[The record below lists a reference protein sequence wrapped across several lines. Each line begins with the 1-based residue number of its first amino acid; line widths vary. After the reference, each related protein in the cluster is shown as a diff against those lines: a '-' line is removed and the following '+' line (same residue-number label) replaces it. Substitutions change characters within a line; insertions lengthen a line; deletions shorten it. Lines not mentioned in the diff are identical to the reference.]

1 MELYNRFYLDKEKDI
16 IINLYRKNADELE
29 YILETPNHKT
39 GNLITNLAKICNV
52 QTIKNER
59 DMKIIKGIIP
69 ASINADNE
77 EVYIFRL
84 GGIKI
89 ANIYN
94 DGKIEI
100 KAQIPAINKTLMSQ
114 TKDYK
119 IDVKK
124 TIIKTY
130 ILKKNK
136 FRTDLHTHIHANL
149 NSDVLIALGIKHQI
163 KYSLYYIKK
172 LGLKLSDKQAK
183 EMFEKRCEIEKKYA
197 YCDLPGKRLTRKID
211 DETFINFADL
221 ILNNKKNMEENIAK
235 IRNSLV
241 LMKDGQAVFTNL
253 EKLYIYRYAFSK
265 GQVSENKIEI
275 EESKVDSI
283 TEKDIKRILKT
294 MLEDSKK
301 EEYKTNSL
309 LQDKLL
315 WVARQY
321 QKQGISYAEISVTWI
336 VRKGEEGAK
345 ILKELHEIVPKIEAD
360 TGVKLRFL
368 GSLSRTLMT
377 EKQLKEGVDVLK
389 VAAKSPYI
397 VGSDIIGEEI
407 NDIRNFKQVIKELVE
422 FAVKEDNGFT
432 IRIHAGENDSFKE
445 NVQRAV
451 DCVKNAVPEG
461 AKMPKCR
468 IGHGLYGIDLETV
481 EGIALMNEMKKD
493 GFVLEFQLT
502 SNVRL
507 NNLTKVEEHPIKKY
521 LSNGVSCVQGSD
533 GCGFYGTDCMEEQ
546 MALTNL
552 LNLTEDDLFK
562 MRKVEDKIINDSD
575 KYFKIKS
582 EKFEEWL
589 NGRDI
594 KDAILE
600 EELKEIKLNEDRE
613 FKILGSTDID
623 SEEILKEKIV
633 KLPENKVPIIVAGG
647 SFNSKGRET
656 VLDEKGKEILKELMQ
671 KLNNE
676 KVYFVIGHKM
686 QGYEKAIIDI
696 SKELGKKFEID
707 AIIPKKVSKEVG
719 GALLLD
725 ELDGVCISTEQEE
738 LGIYKSF
745 NYEIFE
751 RRGSI
756 VLAFDG
762 NSPVSNLIQEA
773 KNGKGKAKI
782 YVNDNVKALQEK
794 AKSLEGYVTT
804 FSQNKN
810 IIQKI
815 ALDNPEIMSSYEED
829 SIYKVIS

>member
-1 MELYNRFYLDKEKDI
+1 MELYNKFYLDKEKDI

-52 QTIKNER
+52 QTIKNEK

-94 DGKIEI
+94 DGRIEI

-119 IDVKK
+119 IDVSK

-197 YCDLPGKRLTRKID
+197 YCDLPGKKLTRKID

-221 ILNNKKNMEENIAK
+221 ILNNKENMEENIAK

-253 EKLYIYRYAFSK
+253 EKLYIYRYVFSK
-265 GQVSENKIEI
+265 GQVSENKIEL
-275 EESKVDSI
+275 EESKVEFI
-283 TEKDIKRILKT
+283 TEKDIKRILKI
-294 MLEDSKK
+294 MIEDSKN

-321 QKQGISYAEISVTWI
+321 QKQGIHYAEISVTWI

-360 TGVKLRFL
+360 TNVKLRFL

-377 EKQLKEGVDVLK
+377 QRQLKEGVDVLK

-422 FAVKEDNGFT
+422 FAIKEDNGFT
-432 IRIHAGENDSFKE
+432 IKIHAGENDSFKE

-451 DCVKNAVPEG
+451 DCVKEAVPEG
-461 AKMPKCR
+461 ARMPRCR
-468 IGHGLYGIDLETV
+468 IGHGLYGIDLEAS
-481 EGIALMNEMKKD
+481 EGTTLLKEMKEY
-493 GFVLEFQLT
+493 GIVLEFQLT

-507 NNLTKVEEHPIKKY
+507 NNLTKLEEHPIKKY
-521 LSNGVSCVQGSD
+521 LSSGVSCVQGSD

-552 LNLTEDDLFK
+552 LSLTEDDLLK

-582 EKFEEWL
+582 KKFQEWL

-594 KDAILE
+594 KEAILE
-600 EELKEIKLNEDRE
+600 EELKEIRLNENRE
-613 FKILGSTDID
+613 FKILGSTYVD
-623 SEEILKEKIV
+623 SEELLKEKIV
-633 KLPENKVPIIVAGG
+633 KLPENKVPIIIAGG

-656 VLDEKGKEILKELMQ
+656 VLDEKGKQILKELIQ

-696 SKELGKKFEID
+696 SKKFGKKFEID
-707 AIIPKKVSKEVG
+707 AIIPKKISKEIG
-719 GALLLD
+719 R
-725 ELDGVCISTEQEE
+725 ST
-738 LGIYKSF
+738 Y
-745 NYEIFE
+745 
-751 RRGSI
+751 
-756 VLAFDG
+756 A
-762 NSPVSNLIQEA
+762 
-773 KNGKGKAKI
+773 
-782 YVNDNVKALQEK
+782 
-794 AKSLEGYVTT
+794 
-804 FSQNKN
+804 
-810 IIQKI
+810 
-815 ALDNPEIMSSYEED
+815 
-829 SIYKVIS
+829 

>member
-1 MELYNRFYLDKEKDI
+1 MELYNKFYLDKEKDI

-52 QTIKNER
+52 KTIKNEK

-94 DGKIEI
+94 DGRIEI

-119 IDVKK
+119 IDVSK

-197 YCDLPGKRLTRKID
+197 YCDLPGKKLTRKID

-221 ILNNKKNMEENIAK
+221 ILNNKENMEENIAK

-253 EKLYIYRYAFSK
+253 EKLYIYRYVFSK
-265 GQVSENKIEI
+265 GQVSENKIEL
-275 EESKVDSI
+275 EESKVEFI
-283 TEKDIKRILKT
+283 TEKDIKGILKI
-294 MLEDSKK
+294 MIEDSKK

-321 QKQGISYAEISVTWI
+321 QKQGIHYAEISVTWI

-360 TGVKLRFL
+360 TNVKLRFL

-377 EKQLKEGVDVLK
+377 QRQLKEGVDVLK

-422 FAVKEDNGFT
+422 FAIKEDNGFT
-432 IRIHAGENDSFKE
+432 IKIHAGENDSFKE

-451 DCVKNAVPEG
+451 DCVKEAVPEG
-461 AKMPKCR
+461 ARMPRCR
-468 IGHGLYGIDLETV
+468 IGHGLYGIDLEAS
-481 EGIALMNEMKKD
+481 EGTTLLKEMKEY
-493 GFVLEFQLT
+493 GIVLEFQLT

-507 NNLTKVEEHPIKKY
+507 NNLTKLEEHPIKKY
-521 LSNGVSCVQGSD
+521 LSSGVSCVQGSD

-552 LNLTEDDLFK
+552 LSLTEDDLLK

-582 EKFEEWL
+582 KKFQEWL

-594 KDAILE
+594 KEAILE
-600 EELKEIKLNEDRE
+600 EELKEIRLNENRE
-613 FKILGSTDID
+613 FKILGSTDVD
-623 SEEILKEKIV
+623 SEELLKEKIV
-633 KLPENKVPIIVAGG
+633 KLPENKVPIIIAGG

-656 VLDEKGKEILKELMQ
+656 VLDEKGKQILKELIQ

-696 SKELGKKFEID
+696 SKKFGKKFEID
-707 AIIPKKVSKEVG
+707 AIIPKKISKEIG
-719 GALLLD
+719 R
-725 ELDGVCISTEQEE
+725 ST
-738 LGIYKSF
+738 Y
-745 NYEIFE
+745 
-751 RRGSI
+751 
-756 VLAFDG
+756 A
-762 NSPVSNLIQEA
+762 
-773 KNGKGKAKI
+773 
-782 YVNDNVKALQEK
+782 
-794 AKSLEGYVTT
+794 
-804 FSQNKN
+804 
-810 IIQKI
+810 
-815 ALDNPEIMSSYEED
+815 
-829 SIYKVIS
+829 

>member
-52 QTIKNER
+52 QTIKNEK

-283 TEKDIKRILKT
+283 TEKDIKKILKT

-301 EEYKTNSL
+301 EEYKANSL

-321 QKQGISYAEISVTWI
+321 QKQGIYYAEISVTWI

-345 ILKELHEIVPKIEAD
+345 ILKELHEIMPKIEAD

-481 EGIALMNEMKKD
+481 EGIALMNEMKKE
-493 GFVLEFQLT
+493 GIVLEFQLT

-707 AIIPKKVSKEVG
+707 AIIPKRVSKEVG
-719 GALLLD
+719 GNLLLD

-815 ALDNPEIMSSYEED
+815 ALDNPEIMNSYEGD

>member
-1 MELYNRFYLDKEKDI
+1 MELYNKFYLDKEKDI

-52 QTIKNER
+52 KTIKNEK

-94 DGKIEI
+94 DGRIEI

-119 IDVKK
+119 IDVSK

-197 YCDLPGKRLTRKID
+197 YCDLPGKKLTRKID

-221 ILNNKKNMEENIAK
+221 ILNNKENMEENIAK

-253 EKLYIYRYAFSK
+253 EKLYIYRYVFSK
-265 GQVSENKIEI
+265 GQVSENKIEL
-275 EESKVDSI
+275 EESKVEFI
-283 TEKDIKRILKT
+283 TEKDIKRILKI
-294 MLEDSKK
+294 MIEDSKK

-321 QKQGISYAEISVTWI
+321 QKQGIHYAEISVTWI

-360 TGVKLRFL
+360 TNVKLRFL

-377 EKQLKEGVDVLK
+377 QRQLKEGVDVLK
-389 VAAKSPYI
+389 VAAKSSYI

-422 FAVKEDNGFT
+422 FAIKEDNGFT
-432 IRIHAGENDSFKE
+432 IKIHAGENDSFKE

-451 DCVKNAVPEG
+451 DCVKEAVPEG
-461 AKMPKCR
+461 ARMPRCR
-468 IGHGLYGIDLETV
+468 IGHGLYGIDLEAS
-481 EGIALMNEMKKD
+481 EGTTLLKEMKEY
-493 GFVLEFQLT
+493 GIVLEFQLT

-507 NNLTKVEEHPIKKY
+507 NNLTKLEEHPIKKY
-521 LSNGVSCVQGSD
+521 LSSGVSCVQGSD

-552 LNLTEDDLFK
+552 LSLTEDDLLK

-582 EKFEEWL
+582 KKFQEWL

-594 KDAILE
+594 KEAILE
-600 EELKEIKLNEDRE
+600 EELKEIRLNENRE
-613 FKILGSTDID
+613 FKILGSTYVD
-623 SEEILKEKIV
+623 SEELLKEKIV
-633 KLPENKVPIIVAGG
+633 KLPENKVPIIIAGG

-656 VLDEKGKEILKELMQ
+656 VLDEKGKQILKELIQ

-696 SKELGKKFEID
+696 SKKFGKKFEID
-707 AIIPKKVSKEVG
+707 AIIPKKISKEIG
-719 GALLLD
+719 R
-725 ELDGVCISTEQEE
+725 ST
-738 LGIYKSF
+738 Y
-745 NYEIFE
+745 
-751 RRGSI
+751 
-756 VLAFDG
+756 A
-762 NSPVSNLIQEA
+762 
-773 KNGKGKAKI
+773 
-782 YVNDNVKALQEK
+782 
-794 AKSLEGYVTT
+794 
-804 FSQNKN
+804 
-810 IIQKI
+810 
-815 ALDNPEIMSSYEED
+815 
-829 SIYKVIS
+829 

>member
-1 MELYNRFYLDKEKDI
+1 MELYNKFYLDKEKDI

-52 QTIKNER
+52 KTIKNEK

-94 DGKIEI
+94 DGRIEI

-119 IDVKK
+119 IDVSK

-197 YCDLPGKRLTRKID
+197 YCDLPGKKLTRKID

-221 ILNNKKNMEENIAK
+221 ILNNKENMEENIAK

-253 EKLYIYRYAFSK
+253 EKLYIYRYVFSK
-265 GQVSENKIEI
+265 GQVSENKIEL
-275 EESKVDSI
+275 EESKVEFI
-283 TEKDIKRILKT
+283 TEKDIKRILKI
-294 MLEDSKK
+294 MIEDSKK

-321 QKQGISYAEISVTWI
+321 QKQGIHYAEISVTWI

-360 TGVKLRFL
+360 TNVKLRFL

-377 EKQLKEGVDVLK
+377 QRQLKEGVDVLK

-422 FAVKEDNGFT
+422 FAIKEDNGFT
-432 IRIHAGENDSFKE
+432 IKIHAGENDSFKE

-451 DCVKNAVPEG
+451 DCVKEAVPEG
-461 AKMPKCR
+461 ARMPRCR
-468 IGHGLYGIDLETV
+468 IGHGLYGIDLEAS
-481 EGIALMNEMKKD
+481 EGTTLLKEMKEY
-493 GFVLEFQLT
+493 GIVLEFQLT

-507 NNLTKVEEHPIKKY
+507 NNLTKLEEHPIKKY
-521 LSNGVSCVQGSD
+521 LSSGVSCVQGSD

-552 LNLTEDDLFK
+552 LSLTEDDLLK

-582 EKFEEWL
+582 KKFQEWL

-594 KDAILE
+594 KEAILE
-600 EELKEIKLNEDRE
+600 EELKEIRLNENRE
-613 FKILGSTDID
+613 FKILGSTDVD
-623 SEEILKEKIV
+623 SEELLKEKIV
-633 KLPENKVPIIVAGG
+633 KLPENKVPIIIAGG

-656 VLDEKGKEILKELMQ
+656 VLDEKGKQILKELIQ
-671 KLNNE
+671 KLNNQ

-696 SKELGKKFEID
+696 SKKFGKKFEID
-707 AIIPKKVSKEVG
+707 AIIPKKISKEIG
-719 GALLLD
+719 R
-725 ELDGVCISTEQEE
+725 ST
-738 LGIYKSF
+738 Y
-745 NYEIFE
+745 
-751 RRGSI
+751 
-756 VLAFDG
+756 A
-762 NSPVSNLIQEA
+762 
-773 KNGKGKAKI
+773 
-782 YVNDNVKALQEK
+782 
-794 AKSLEGYVTT
+794 
-804 FSQNKN
+804 
-810 IIQKI
+810 
-815 ALDNPEIMSSYEED
+815 
-829 SIYKVIS
+829 

>member
-1 MELYNRFYLDKEKDI
+1 MELYNKFYLDKEKDI

-52 QTIKNER
+52 QTIKNEK

-94 DGKIEI
+94 DGRIEI

-119 IDVKK
+119 IDVSK

-197 YCDLPGKRLTRKID
+197 YCDLPGKKLTRKID

-221 ILNNKKNMEENIAK
+221 ILNNKENMEENIAK

-253 EKLYIYRYAFSK
+253 EKLYIYRYVFSK
-265 GQVSENKIEI
+265 GQVSENKIEL
-275 EESKVDSI
+275 EESKVEFI
-283 TEKDIKRILKT
+283 TEKDIKRILKI
-294 MLEDSKK
+294 MIEDSKK

-321 QKQGISYAEISVTWI
+321 QKQGIHYAEISVTWI

-360 TGVKLRFL
+360 TNVKLRFL

-377 EKQLKEGVDVLK
+377 QRQLKEGVDVLK

-422 FAVKEDNGFT
+422 FAIKEDNGFT
-432 IRIHAGENDSFKE
+432 IKIHAGENDSFKE

-451 DCVKNAVPEG
+451 DCVKEAVPEG
-461 AKMPKCR
+461 ARMPRCR
-468 IGHGLYGIDLETV
+468 IGHGLYGIDLEAS
-481 EGIALMNEMKKD
+481 EGTTLLKEMKKY
-493 GFVLEFQLT
+493 GIVLEFQLT

-507 NNLTKVEEHPIKKY
+507 NNLTKLEEHPIKKY
-521 LSNGVSCVQGSD
+521 LSSGVSCVQGSD

-552 LNLTEDDLFK
+552 LSLTEDDLLK

-582 EKFEEWL
+582 KKFQEWL

-594 KDAILE
+594 KEAILE
-600 EELKEIKLNEDRE
+600 EELKEIRLNENRE
-613 FKILGSTDID
+613 FKILGSTYVD
-623 SEEILKEKIV
+623 SEELLKEKIV
-633 KLPENKVPIIVAGG
+633 KLPENKVPIIIAGG

-656 VLDEKGKEILKELMQ
+656 VLDEKGKQILKELIQ
-671 KLNNE
+671 KLNNQ

-696 SKELGKKFEID
+696 SKKFGKKFEID
-707 AIIPKKVSKEVG
+707 AIIPKKISKEIG
-719 GALLLD
+719 R
-725 ELDGVCISTEQEE
+725 ST
-738 LGIYKSF
+738 Y
-745 NYEIFE
+745 
-751 RRGSI
+751 
-756 VLAFDG
+756 A
-762 NSPVSNLIQEA
+762 
-773 KNGKGKAKI
+773 
-782 YVNDNVKALQEK
+782 
-794 AKSLEGYVTT
+794 
-804 FSQNKN
+804 
-810 IIQKI
+810 
-815 ALDNPEIMSSYEED
+815 
-829 SIYKVIS
+829 